1 MCYVAWG
8 SSKPHSTYF
17 FHSFGFFGFFVFVF
31 VFWFYWIFAG
41 AGWAGWLG
49 WLTWQGCV
57 EEEVCAMWL
66 EMAQAT

>member
-17 FHSFGFFGFFVFVF
+17 FHGFGFFVFFDFLVLLDF
-31 VFWFYWIFAG
+31 RR
-41 AGWAGWLG
+41 GWLG
-49 WLTWQGCV
+49 WLAGLAGLARLSV

-66 EMAQAT
+66 GMVQAT